1 MADQNDLTTNVNIA
15 NDDNTKLVDVNTLFG
30 VERLAVDALITGG
43 AFQLQPFVP
52 YTVFDATGV
61 NVTSGAWV
69 TLLSLTTQQGKLDF
83 IACVAGGSGY
93 RVRMT
98 VDAIVSFNISM
109 ADLSSIGLSN
119 ATNVPMWVETAGK
132 NFRYHPKTEV
142 DFTDSLLIEV
152 QATGSDVTIASLINY
167 RELP

>member
-1 MADQNDLTTNVNIA
+1 MADNPIT
-15 NDDNTKLVDVNTLFG
+15 DDNNVVLYDDLGNKVAVNLLSG
-30 VERLAVDALITGG
+30 VYRLAVDSFITGG

-52 YTVFDATGV
+52 YTVFDSTGV

-98 VDAIVSFNISM
+98 VDAIVAFNIAMS
-109 ADLSSIGLSN
+109 DLGSIGLSN
-119 ATNVPMWVETAGK
+119 ATNVPIWVETAGK

-152 QATGSDVTIASLINY
+152 QATGSDVTISSLINY